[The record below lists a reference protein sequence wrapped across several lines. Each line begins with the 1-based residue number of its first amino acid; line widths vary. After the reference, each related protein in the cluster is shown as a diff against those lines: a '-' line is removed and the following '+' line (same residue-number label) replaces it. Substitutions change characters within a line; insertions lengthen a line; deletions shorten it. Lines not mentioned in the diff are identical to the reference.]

1 MREIL
6 AQQRPLRP
14 LSVNHNHARE
24 VERMSEILDELP
36 RDLLTLVHADLVSNG
51 RNPLK
56 GPRAM
61 TAEQTLRA
69 IIVKQMNEYSYRT
82 LAFHLLDSNTY
93 QAFCRFPMGKSP
105 KKAALQEDIKR
116 VRSETMEKGNR

>member
-36 RDLLTLVHADLVSNG
+36 RDFLTLVHRDLVGNG

-56 GPRAM
+56 GRRAM
-61 TAEQTLRA
+61 TAEQVLRA
-69 IIVKQMNEYSYRT
+69 LIVKQMSEASP
-82 LAFHLLDSNTY
+82 D
-93 QAFCRFPMGKSP
+93 CKSGASHAHY
-105 KKAALQEDIKR
+105 KCG
-116 VRSETMEKGNR
+116 SG